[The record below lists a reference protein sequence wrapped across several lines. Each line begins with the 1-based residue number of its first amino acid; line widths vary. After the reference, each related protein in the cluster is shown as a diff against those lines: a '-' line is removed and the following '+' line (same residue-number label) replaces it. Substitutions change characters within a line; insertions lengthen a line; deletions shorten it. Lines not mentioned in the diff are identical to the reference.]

1 MDFGL
6 SLLNKLVRLKQMRFD
21 KSKIQNPKSKIQ
33 MRYIPNSPEE
43 RDEMLKVVGLG
54 TADELFRSIPADVQ
68 LNRQLKITEP
78 LAEPEVI
85 GAMENFASK
94 NAAAR
99 KTSFLGAGVY
109 SHYSPTVVDHL
120 IQRSEFFTSYTP
132 YQPEVSQGTLQYI
145 FEFQT
150 LICQLTG
157 MEVAN
162 ASMYDGSTA
171 MAEAFLMAQRVTRRD
186 KVVIAQ
192 TVHPEYL
199 EVAKT
204 YTQHGDLTIET
215 VHFDQKQGRILTDE
229 LSKLDDKTAAL
240 VVQSPNFFGC
250 IEDLQALADK
260 AHHVGALFIVV
271 VTEAISFGLLKSPGE
286 CGADIVVG
294 EGQSFGIPMSF
305 GGPHLGLFA
314 TREKYVRNMP
324 GRLAGIA
331 YDKNGNRGFVLT
343 LATREQHIRREKATS
358 NICTNQGL
366 IALAATVYME
376 TMGKKGLQE
385 VAMQN
390 AQKAAYAAK
399 RISELENFSLPF
411 SAPRF
416 NEFVVRAPKNA
427 SEMLEDLHASKDV
440 IGGLALSRY
449 YSENPND
456 FLVCVTETN
465 TKAQIDNLVESLQS
479 VV

>member
-1 MDFGL
+1 
-6 SLLNKLVRLKQMRFD
+6 
-21 KSKIQNPKSKIQ
+21 

-43 RDEMLKVVGLG
+43 RQEMLETVGLG
-54 TADELFRSIPADVQ
+54 SADELFRSIPRDVQ
-68 LNRQLKITEP
+68 LDRALNVTEA
-78 LAEPEVI
+78 LAESEVI
-85 GAMENFASK
+85 AAMEGFAAK
-94 NAAAR
+94 NTAAT
-99 KTSFLGAGVY
+99 KPSFLGAGVY
-109 SHYSPTVVDHL
+109 SHFSPTVVDHL

-132 YQPEVSQGTLQYI
+132 YQPEISQGTLQYI

-171 MAEAFLMAQRVTRRD
+171 MAEAYLMAQRVTRRNKIIVAD
-186 KVVIAQ
+186 S
-192 TVHPEYL
+192 VHPEYR
-199 EVAKT
+199 EVARS
-204 YTQHGDLTIET
+204 YTQHGEAEIVSVGFDEET
-215 VHFDQKQGRILTDE
+215 GQVADI
-229 LSKLDDKTAAL
+229 SALDDKTAA
-240 VVQSPNFFGC
+240 VVIQSPNFFGC
-250 IEDLQALADK
+250 VEDIKAIAEK
-260 AHHVGALFIVV
+260 AHAAGALLVVV

-314 TREKYVRNMP
+314 TQEKFVRQMP
-324 GRLAGIA
+324 GRLCGVA

-343 LATREQHIRREKATS
+343 LSTREQHIRREKATS

-366 IALAATVYME
+366 IALAATIYME

-390 AQKAAYAAK
+390 AQKAAYAATK
-399 RISELENFSLPF
+399 IAEIDGFELPF

-416 NEFVVRAPKNA
+416 NEFVVRSPKPADQILKKLREQN
-427 SEMLEDLHASKDV
+427 DIV
-440 IGGLALSRY
+440 GGLALSRY
-449 YSENPND
+449 YADRPND
-456 FLVCVTETN
+456 FLVCVTETM
-465 TKAQIDNLVESLQS
+465 KKEQIDAFVEGLASMP
-479 VV
+479 